1 MRAMLT
7 NLSPSLFSTALIMKR
22 LLFIV
27 FIFFIRSF
35 SQAAVIDSILIKRVN
50 ELSQQVQKKYAP
62 DRRTE
67 YYQLSQLSSEPLSYK
82 LEVTKAEAAAEL
94 KTLLMKENLPVS
106 IKEEVLP
113 SAGADAKV
121 FGVAN
126 LSVINQRYAP
136 NHAAEMATQSLLG
149 TPVKILKKERGNYFI
164 RSPDNYLSWTE
175 SAGIVQMTKSEFENW
190 QRSEKIVYT
199 EMFGFAYSEPSE
211 SSLPLSDLVAG
222 NILQVLSESNGFYK
236 VAFPDKRVAF
246 ISMKKAIPFEQW
258 KNQADP
264 TAESLLKTARNYL
277 GIPYLWGGTSI
288 KGMDCSGFTKTS
300 YFMHGIVLP
309 RDASQQALVGDKVD
323 IFENDSLSIDKALK
337 NLKPGDHLFFA
348 ANKKTGRVTH
358 TAIYIGN
365 GDFIQAAG
373 LVRINSMIY
382 GSKNY
387 DDFQSRTLVGARR
400 ILTAI
405 GDSEIT
411 RVKQHSYYQEQINQ

>member
-1 MRAMLT
+1 
-7 NLSPSLFSTALIMKR
+7 MKR
-22 LLFIV
+22 L
-27 FIFFIRSF
+27 FFIAFVFFFGLS
-35 SQAAVIDSILIKRVN
+35 SDAAVVDSLLIKRVN
-50 ELSQQVQKKYAP
+50 ELSLQVQKKYAP
-62 DRRTE
+62 DKRTE
-67 YYQLSQLSSEPLSYK
+67 YYQLNQLTSEPLSYQ
-82 LEVTKAEAAAEL
+82 LEVSRAEAASEL
-94 KTLLMKENLPVS
+94 KSLLMKENLAVT

-113 SAGADAKV
+113 SARPDSKSY
-121 FGVAN
+121 GVAN

-164 RSPDNYLSWTE
+164 RTPDNYLSWTE
-175 SAGIVQMTKSEFENW
+175 SAGIVPMTKTEFENW
-190 QRSEKIVYT
+190 QRAEKVVYT
-199 EMFGFAYSEPSE
+199 EMFGFAYTEPSE
-211 SSLPLSDLVAG
+211 SSLPVSDLVAG
-222 NILQVLSESNGFYK
+222 DILQLLSETNGFYK
-236 VAFPDKRVAF
+236 VAFPDKRTAF
-246 ISMKKAIPFEQW
+246 ISVKKARPYDQW
-258 KNQADP
+258 KNQPDP
-264 TAESLLKTARNYL
+264 SAVQLLKTARNYL

-323 IFENDSLSIDKALK
+323 IFENDSVSIDKALR

-348 ANKKTGRVTH
+348 ANKKTMRVTH
-358 TAIYIGN
+358 TAIYIGD
-365 GDFIQAAG
+365 GEFIQAAG
-373 LVRINSMIY
+373 LVRINSMIS

-411 RVKQHSYYQEQINQ
+411 RVRQHPYYQEQINQ